1 MSDCVFC
8 KIVAGQI
15 PSTRVYE
22 DEHALA
28 FMDLGQV
35 NPGHVLVAVKKHAA
49 NLFELEDAQAAAV
62 ARATARVSRAPSA
75 THSKPE
81 GLSVYQ
87 ANGKAAGQTVFHYH
101 VHLLPRHA
109 GDGMELVWPV
119 KNPPREKLEEYAAK
133 IRAAARLATGRS
145 SRTPSCSAPRFR
157 RARACGSARR
167 AARS

>member
-15 PSTRVYE
+15 PSTRVFE
-22 DEHALA
+22 DEHTLA
-28 FMDLGQV
+28 FMDIGHV

-49 NLFELEDAQAAAV
+49 NVFELEEAQAEAV
-62 ARATARVSRAPSA
+62 ARTSVKVSRALKKA
-75 THSKPE
+75 FEPE

-109 GDGMELVWPV
+109 GDGMELTWPV

-133 IRAAARLATGRS
+133 IKTQLA
-145 SRTPSCSAPRFR
+145 
-157 RARACGSARR
+157 
-167 AARS
+167 

>member
-15 PSTRVYE
+15 ASTRVFE
-22 DEHALA
+22 DEHTLA

-35 NPGHVLVAVKKHAA
+35 NPGHVLVAVKKHAP
-49 NLFELEDAQAAAV
+49 NLYELDEMQAAAV
-62 ARATARVSRAPSA
+62 ARACVRVSKAIQNA
-75 THSKPE
+75 FKPE

-101 VHLLPRHA
+101 VHLLPRHE

-119 KNPPREKLEEYAAK
+119 KNPPREALEGYAEK
-133 IRAAARLATGRS
+133 IRKQIG
-145 SRTPSCSAPRFR
+145 
-157 RARACGSARR
+157 
-167 AARS
+167 

>member
-28 FMDLGQV
+28 FMDIGHV
-35 NPGHVLVAVKKHAA
+35 NPGHTLVAVKKHAA
-49 NLFELEDAQAAAV
+49 TVFELEEAQAEAI
-62 ARATARVSRAPSA
+62 ARAVVKISSA
-75 THSKPE
+75 LKKAFEPE

-109 GDGMELVWPV
+109 GDGMELTWPV
-119 KNPPREKLEEYAAK
+119 KNPPRDQLEACAAK
-133 IRAAARLATGRS
+133 IR
-145 SRTPSCSAPRFR
+145 SALD
-157 RARACGSARR
+157 
-167 AARS
+167 

>member
-15 PSTRVYE
+15 PATRVYE

-28 FMDLGQV
+28 FMDIGQV
-35 NPGHVLVAVKKHAA
+35 NPGHVLVAAKKHAPY
-49 NLFELEDAQAAAV
+49 LYELDEAQAAAV
-62 ARATARVSRAPSA
+62 ARACVKVSKAIQDA
-75 THSKPE
+75 FKPE

-109 GDGMELVWPV
+109 GDGMDLTWPV
-119 KNPPREKLEEYAAK
+119 KNPARDKLEEYAGK
-133 IRAAARLATGRS
+133 IRQQLG
-145 SRTPSCSAPRFR
+145 
-157 RARACGSARR
+157 
-167 AARS
+167 